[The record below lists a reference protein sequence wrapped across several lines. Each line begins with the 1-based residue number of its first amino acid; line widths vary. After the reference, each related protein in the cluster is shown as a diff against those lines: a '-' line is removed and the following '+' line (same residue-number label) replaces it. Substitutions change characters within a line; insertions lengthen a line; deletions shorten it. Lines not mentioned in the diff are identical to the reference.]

1 MLFAK
6 PDARSVVKRGLA
18 WKGLL
23 VFGQEKGV
31 SLNAKNKREEKN
43 KKKEEREGE
52 GEEDLRTGNETRKC
66 PAVGRSSSQAARKKE
81 FRKS

>member
-1 MLFAK
+1 MEGAVGVW
-6 PDARSVVKRGLA
+6 S
-18 WKGLL
+18 
-23 VFGQEKGV
+23 EKGV